1 MFGGDLI
8 CIWGSLGLVVSTFLP
23 TTVRSGL
30 EESRAEVFLKITGL
44 LELEISNIHGQ
55 TRLLNLLDCSVK
67 ITNPLVFCQ
76 SQRRS
81 WG

>member
-1 MFGGDLI
+1 M
-8 CIWGSLGLVVSTFLP
+8 
-23 TTVRSGL
+23 